1 MIVPSSYTFEPIA
14 FMQSPFKDRYG
25 VPRQPGLAQNAM
37 GRIHFK
43 KNADLKTALK
53 TIDQFSHLWV
63 IFVFHNHGGQKW
75 KPSIRPPRLDGRT
88 KVGVLASRSPHR
100 PNPIGI
106 SVVAIQKVILDH
118 EEGPIIEVKGVD
130 LLDGTPIL
138 DIKPYLSYADS
149 IPQANAGWAQDEIQR
164 LAIAFSESA
173 QSFLLSIEKSKS
185 RASNIN
191 LRSLIIEI
199 LEIDPR
205 PAYLKRK
212 EPVADPTFWNKAY
225 GIEIS
230 EHEVKYTFNKSG
242 ILVLSIDNRSF
253 PEV

>member
-1 MIVPSSYTFEPIA
+1 MIDHSCYTFEPIA

-25 VPRQPGLAQNAM
+25 VPRQPGLAQNAI

-43 KNADLKTALK
+43 KDPDLKTALK
-53 TIDQFSHLWV
+53 TIEQFSHLWV
-63 IFVFHNHGGQKW
+63 IFVFHNHGGKKW
-75 KPSIRPPRLDGRT
+75 KPSIRPPRLGGRA

-106 SVVAIQKVILDH
+106 SVVTIQKVLIDC
-118 EEGPIIEVKGVD
+118 EDGPVIEVKGVD
-130 LLDGTPIL
+130 LIDGTPIL
-138 DIKPYLSYADS
+138 DIKPYIPYADS
-149 IPQANAGWAQDEIQR
+149 IPEANAGWAQDEIER
-164 LAIAFSESA
+164 HAVAFSEMT
-173 QSFLLSIEKSKS
+173 QSFLLSMET
-185 RASNIN
+185 SNARISDIN

-212 EPVADPTFWNKAY
+212 EPAVDSRFWNKVY

-230 EHEVKYTFNKSG
+230 GHEVKYAFNESG
-242 ILVLSIDNRSF
+242 IMVISI
-253 PEV
+253 EKI